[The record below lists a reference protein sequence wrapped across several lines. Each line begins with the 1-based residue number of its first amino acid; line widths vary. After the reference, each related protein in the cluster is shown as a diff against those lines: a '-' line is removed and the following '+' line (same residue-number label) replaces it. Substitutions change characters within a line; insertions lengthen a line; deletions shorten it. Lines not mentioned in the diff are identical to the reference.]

1 MSRRA
6 LVALFALSAPLAL
19 APSIA
24 AGQQQNR
31 PVGQTASSAS
41 QPVTVTDADVQM
53 LRADIRAKRKQ
64 VTAENMSLTPDEA
77 TKFWP
82 LYDQY
87 IKETIRINDVRWTM
101 MKDYAASYKTMTDA
115 QAADHAKRSIAVDK
129 EFIALRESYLPKF
142 EQLVGSKKAVQWY
155 QIDRR
160 LELLIGIQL
169 ASLIPM
175 VENHQ

>member
-6 LVALFALSAPLAL
+6 LVALLALSTPLAL
-19 APSIA
+19 APRIA

-31 PVGQTASSAS
+31 PVGQTSSVA
-41 QPVTVTDADVQM
+41 QPVSATEADVHM

-87 IKETIRINDVRWTM
+87 IKETIRINDVRWAM

-169 ASLIPM
+169 ASLIPV
-175 VENHQ
+175 VETHQ